1 MNLIEL
7 NFSYIR
13 RRKLNSVLNTLLL
26 ALGIATIVVLLLF
39 GAQFEESLTRDA
51 RGIDLVV
58 GAKGSPMQLILSSVY
73 HLDVPTG
80 NIPLPEAKEIV
91 AQRAVKKAI
100 PLALGD
106 SYRGYR
112 IVGTTYDYPMH
123 YGIAMSEGRLW
134 KKALEVTAGARVAEE
149 AGLKIGDEIVSSH
162 GLSDGGTGHH
172 EHALHIV
179 GILQP
184 SGTILDRLLLTGI
197 PTVWEV
203 HEKPANDEDHT
214 EIDEEHDAG
223 HDGEHTDHT
232 PGDDIFALDDSEGK
246 EVTALLLQYSS
257 PLAAAMFPRFVNSE
271 TNLQA
276 ASPAFETA
284 RLYSLLGVGLDAV
297 RAFGVIL
304 IAAAALSVFVALY
317 NALNERRYDL
327 AIMRTLGASRTKLFL
342 HVLLEGILMT
352 SSGAVLGLLLGHA
365 ATEVLG
371 LFLRQAQQ
379 VELTGWIVL
388 PAELWIAVLAFVVG
402 IITALL
408 PAIQAYRTDIA
419 RTLAQR

>member
-1 MNLIEL
+1 MNLIKL

-26 ALGIATIVVLLLF
+26 ALGVATIVVLLLF

-51 RGIDLVV
+51 EGIDLVV
-58 GAKGSPMQLILSSVY
+58 GAKGSPMQLILSSIY
-73 HLDVPTG
+73 HVDVPTG
-80 NIPLPEAKEIV
+80 NIPLPEARKIV

-112 IVGTTYDYPMH
+112 IVGTTHDYPMH
-123 YGIAMSEGRLW
+123 YGISAGEGRLW
-134 KKALEVTAGARVAEE
+134 EKALEVTVGARAAEE

-162 GLSDGGTGHH
+162 GLNDGGAGHH
-172 EHALHIV
+172 DHALRIV

-184 SGTILDRLLLTGI
+184 SGTVVDRLLLTSI
-197 PTVWEV
+197 PTVWDV
-203 HEKPANDEDHT
+203 HEKTASDEDHA
-214 EIDEEHDAG
+214 EIEEEHDDG
-223 HDGEHTDHT
+223 HDGEHADHASE
-232 PGDDIFALDDSEGK
+232 DDIFALDDSEGK
-246 EVTALLLQYSS
+246 EVTTLLIQYSS
-257 PLAAAMFPRFVNSE
+257 PIAAAMFPRFVNSE

-317 NALNERRYDL
+317 NALNDRRYDL
-327 AIMRTLGASRTKLFL
+327 AVMRTMGASRTKLLL
-342 HVLLEGILMT
+342 HVLLEGVLMT
-352 SSGAVLGLLLGHA
+352 LSGAVLGLLLGHA
-365 ATEVLG
+365 ATEMLG
-371 LFLRQAQQ
+371 LFLREAQQ

-388 PAELWIAVLAFVVG
+388 PEELWIAVLALAVG
-402 IITALL
+402 VITALL